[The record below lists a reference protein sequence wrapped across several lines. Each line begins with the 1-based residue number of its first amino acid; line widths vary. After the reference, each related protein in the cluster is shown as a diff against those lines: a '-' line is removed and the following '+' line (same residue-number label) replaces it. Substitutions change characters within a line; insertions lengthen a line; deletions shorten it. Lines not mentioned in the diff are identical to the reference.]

1 MDEFD
6 LDPGYD
12 KLTEADI
19 VTSVVAGEEE
29 AMEIPMV
36 K

>member
-1 MDEFD
+1 MDELD

-12 KLTEADI
+12 ELTEADI
-19 VTSVVAGEEE
+19 VTSVVAGAEE
-29 AMEIPMV
+29 AMEIPIV